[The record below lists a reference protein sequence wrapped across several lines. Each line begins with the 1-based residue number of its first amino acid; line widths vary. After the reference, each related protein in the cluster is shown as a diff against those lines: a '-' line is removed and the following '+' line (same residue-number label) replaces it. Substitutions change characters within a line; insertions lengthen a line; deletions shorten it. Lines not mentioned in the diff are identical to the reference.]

1 MHSSNVALKIFS
13 EATPCQPTSD
23 ARKILLLDVPFQQK
37 LHHWQSAFPNDRTP
51 QLQELTKV
59 SFQV

>member
-1 MHSSNVALKIFS
+1 MHSFNIALNIFS

-51 QLQELTKV
+51 QLQELTKA